1 MRRLMPALQQ
11 AKPVRSLVMAC
22 PHQRQ
27 WAKLIALAF
36 GALLFSTGVQAQYK
50 CKAADGAV
58 TFQQTPC
65 AASEQQERL
74 RHAAGSASEPASGPP
89 KDGQSAQA
97 KLAELERRLRIREAI
112 NVGRPMVGMTQDEL
126 SQALGSPD
134 RTNTGQYGGSQQDQ
148 LIYYR
153 NGRTVYVYTRDGVV
167 TAIQDQD
174 GGKGAA
180 PPKPC
185 PSAREIRDIEMDI
198 SKIANRDNPQL
209 QAELHKRLH
218 DAKACR

>member
-1 MRRLMPALQQ
+1 MSVQPRQSASGLRAFVKPLSHLGRGAGLAVLAL
-11 AKPVRSLVMAC
+11 
-22 PHQRQ
+22 
-27 WAKLIALAF
+27 
-36 GALLFSTGVQAQYK
+36 GALLFSAGVQAQYK
-50 CKAADGAV
+50 CKSADGAV

-65 AASEQQERL
+65 ASNEQQERL
-74 RHAAGSASEPASGPP
+74 RNAPNPAADSASVAP

-97 KLAELERRLRIREAI
+97 KVAELERRLRIREAI
-112 NVGRPMVGMTQDEL
+112 NLGRPMVGMTQDEL

-134 RTNTGQYGGSQQDQ
+134 RINTGQYGGSQQDQ
-148 LIYYR
+148 LIYER
-153 NGRTVYVYTRDGVV
+153 NGRTVFVYTRDGLV

-180 PPKPC
+180 AAPKPC